1 MIEPSIFY
9 LFVALGQLSVVA
21 ILSGYIGAATDV
33 SIK

>member
-21 ILSGYIGAATDV
+21 ILFGFMGPANDV

>member
-21 ILSGYIGAATDV
+21 VLCSYMGPANGV